1 MIINEIF
8 GSIDGEARRA
18 GELATFVRTNTCC
31 LKCSWCDSKYTWGE
45 EKGTIMSPEEIVA
58 KCKELGNR
66 NITFTGGEP
75 LIQKD
80 SDELINRLVANNFD
94 VSIETCGAVDW
105 TERDWF
111 TNPLLQDFQRGKMI
125 GDVWVCADYKMPASG
140 MTDRML
146 PREKFATLRE
156 KDVLKFVVGS
166 RAELELAYDVVT
178 EIRGK
183 GAKCWVYLSPVFGMI
198 EPREIVEFMQ
208 EKKWQDKVRAQLQLH
223 KLIWRPDQRGV

>member
-18 GELATFVRTNTCC
+18 GELATFVRTNLCN
-31 LKCSWCDSKYTWGE
+31 LKCSWCDSKYTWGGE
-45 EKGTIMSPEEIVA
+45 TGKDMTIPEIVF

-80 SDELINRLVANNFD
+80 SDKLVSALSDAGFD
-94 VSIETCGAVDW
+94 VSIETNGSVKWSD
-105 TERDWF
+105 RPWF
-111 TNPLLQDFQRGKMI
+111 VS
-125 GDVWVCADYKMPASG
+125 GDPNVWVCADFKARSSG
-140 MTDRML
+140 EKEKML
-146 PREKFATLRE
+146 PMEEFATLRDN
-156 KDVLKFVVGS
+156 DVLKFVVGS
-166 RAELELAYDVVT
+166 RQELEDAYEVYQA
-178 EIRGK
+178 IRKQGSN
-183 GAKCWVYLSPVFGMI
+183 CYLYLSPVFGMI
-198 EPREIVEFMQ
+198 EPKEIVEFMQ